1 MKCFAWENL
10 KTEKIQIY
18 EINLETWGQKL
29 EFLFCNLV
37 QNIAGQAQI
46 SHNATC
52 EDEYIQLQTK
62 LKPSWCWYQ
71 QTNKSFQKQNL
82 LCDNLSKPKLLRPY
96 GEPSYDVWRGWTW
109 SDHCDLS
116 GVVLN

>member
-62 LKPSWCWYQ
+62 LKPSWCWYKRCL
-71 QTNKSFQKQNL
+71 NVFNPNSVCAQKL
-82 LCDNLSKPKLLRPY
+82 AVDWVKP
-96 GEPSYDVWRGWTW
+96 SACFA
-109 SDHCDLS
+109 S
-116 GVVLN
+116 